1 MHSCMDFSDGE
12 ILIVG
17 DCLEFFNGEIQTGL
31 KILISPSEKSIYAH
45 IYAHVRCIQICA
57 CLQADMDLSD
67 GETQVFDTSL
77 DFSVGEIQTGANHFD
92 FFNGEICILGDCLDF
107 SNREIQT
114 VAKNRNLYIHICTY
128 LGYPNLCICASIS
141 GFH

>member
-1 MHSCMDFSDGE
+1 MDFSDGE

-17 DCLEFFNGEIQTGL
+17 DCLDFFNGEIQTGL
-31 KILISPSEKSIYAH
+31 KIRISPSEKSIYAH
-45 IYAHVRCIQICA
+45 IYAHVRCIQLCA

-114 VAKNRNLYIHICTY
+114 VAKNRNLHIHICTY
-128 LGYPNLCICASIS
+128 LGYPNLWMCASIS

>member
-1 MHSCMDFSDGE
+1 MDFSDGE

-17 DCLEFFNGEIQTGL
+17 DCLDFFNGEIQTGL
-31 KILISPSEKSIYAH
+31 KIRISPSEKSIYAH
-45 IYAHVRCIQICA
+45 IYAHVRCIQLCA

-107 SNREIQT
+107 SNGEIQT
-114 VAKNRNLYIHICTY
+114 GAKNRNPYIYAHMHIFGLSKCVY
-128 LGYPNLCICASIS
+128 VCKHNWIS
-141 GFH
+141 LM